1 MSKDFSSSLWSVT
14 AFIKQSVVQVFLYKG
29 FAISSAVFHMV
40 KTEGVM
46 LISWRRLSQHADIS
60 DLDSKHKCSE
70 DLAWWLLVEDFFFFF
85 LQTNQQKDMWLS
97 LAMSPSLPLLCIL
110 SREMW
115 EQGESKDQFGIYTR
129 GRARSSSAD
138 LVPVLF
144 PNTILQTSHR
154 LCEPL
159 DTLQNFPI
167 FLNQSPFLL
176 LATKELYLIFSLLNS
191 AVKEWIEIIPLAII
205 DS

>member
-1 MSKDFSSSLWSVT
+1 MSKDFSSSLRSVT

-29 FAISSAVFHMV
+29 FAISFAVFHMV

-46 LISWRRLSQHADIS
+46 LISWRGLSQHADIS

-70 DLAWWLLVEDFFFFF
+70 DLAWWLLVEDFFSS
-85 LQTNQQKDMWLS
+85 LQTNLQKDMWLS

-144 PNTILQTSHR
+144 PNTILQTSHQ

-159 DTLQNFPI
+159 DTLPKFPI

-176 LATKELYLIFSLLNS
+176 LATKELWQPFR
-191 AVKEWIEIIPLAII
+191 K
-205 DS
+205 